1 MAHSGRSKWLTPYP
15 VETTVWGAADHTS
28 AFTLR
33 SFGPAGLCTF
43 FKIIFGEKL
52 FFVSGRVGM
61 PILRTKDETRWQ
73 VAVLKRGEHV
83 FIPPGII
90 HFDITIEDAF
100 IVGGYF
106 YNFECAPQTLEAIV
120 CEHFF
125 TDEE

>member
-1 MAHSGRSKWLTPYP
+1 
-15 VETTVWGAADHTS
+15 
-28 AFTLR
+28 
-33 SFGPAGLCTF
+33 
-43 FKIIFGEKL
+43 
-52 FFVSGRVGM
+52 M

-73 VAVLKRGEHV
+73 VAILKQGEHV

-120 CEHFF
+120 CEHFL
-125 TDEE
+125 TDEERDEAFNTSPIILFKMLEDVLIRIEKLREGRSGM